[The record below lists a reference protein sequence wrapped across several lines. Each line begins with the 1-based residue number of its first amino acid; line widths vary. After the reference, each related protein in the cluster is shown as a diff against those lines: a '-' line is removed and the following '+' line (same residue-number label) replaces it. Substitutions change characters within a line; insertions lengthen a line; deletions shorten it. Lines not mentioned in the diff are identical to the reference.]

1 MGDFMRKV
9 TLTLLTAAGV
19 ALGAQAASAADMSRP
34 VYKAPPPAV
43 VAAYNWSGFYIGG
56 HIGYGWS
63 SEEATDVLTAVSG
76 APDPDG
82 FLGGVQAGYNWQVD
96 RWVFGIEGDW
106 SWTGASG
113 SAAPFG
119 TFFVNSDHSWYA
131 TLTGRLGYAWD
142 SWMWYVK
149 GGAAWADAEYSV
161 AGFGSL
167 SDTRVGWTIGTG
179 VEWAIAPNWSAK
191 LEYNYLDFGKD
202 TYNIVNWGPVDVDS
216 QVHLVKLG
224 LNYRFGDY
232 GKAPVAARY

>member
-1 MGDFMRKV
+1 MRKV

-56 HIGYGWS
+56 HIGYGWG
-63 SEEATDVLTAVSG
+63 SEGAFDTAALVGGST
-76 APDPDG
+76 DPDG
-82 FLGGVQAGYNWQVD
+82 FLGGVQVGYNWQVD

-106 SWTGASG
+106 SWTGADG
-113 SAAPFG
+113 ATVLGVPFS
-119 TFFVNSDHSWYA
+119 SDHSWYA

-149 GGAAWADAEYSV
+149 GGAAWADTEYTLL
-161 AGFGSL
+161 GFGTA

-179 VEWAIAPNWSAK
+179 LEWAIAPNWSAK
-191 LEYNYLDFGKD
+191 LEYNYLDFSNDSFAFVG
-202 TYNIVNWGPVDVDS
+202 GPVDVDT

>member
-1 MGDFMRKV
+1 MRKV

-56 HIGYGWS
+56 HIGYGWG
-63 SEEATDVLTAVSG
+63 SEEATDFTVTPAVVG
-76 APDPDG
+76 ATDPDG
-82 FLGGVQAGYNWQVD
+82 FIGGLQAGYNWQVD

-106 SWTGASG
+106 SWTGANG
-113 SAAPFG
+113 GTVLGAATPF
-119 TFFVNSDHSWYA
+119 TADHSWYA

-149 GGAAWADAEYSV
+149 GGAAWADTEYTLLTV
-161 AGFGSL
+161 GTV

-179 VEWAIAPNWSAK
+179 VEWALAPNWSAK
-191 LEYNYLDFGKD
+191 LEYNYLDFSNDSFVYPVPG
-202 TYNIVNWGPVDVDS
+202 TVDVDT